1 MKQSTIMTRLAI
13 LILFLGVASYL
24 IASAWQRLTDPFTTV
39 LVYAYSVDDAAKATG
54 YLAREEFV
62 LSGGGGIVDLAAD
75 EGERLGAG
83 QTAAL
88 LYRDEAALQRR
99 QTLRALELRLDQ
111 LQYSLR
117 QGTGIAEAGQ
127 LDEEIFSNLED
138 LRLSASAGDYGGLVS
153 RTLTLKSLV
162 FRRNYS
168 GGDSSGELE
177 QLIASVSGQL
187 ADLKTAARGDTSSI
201 TAPCSGLFSGVV
213 DGYESI
219 FTPAALQQLTVSE
232 LKALA
237 AKSPAGTDGTVG
249 KLITSSRWYLAVLV
263 DEAEAARLYEGLLVP
278 VAFMRD
284 YDGELSMRVEWVSK
298 GENGQAAVVL
308 SSSRGLSQLT
318 LLRKQT
324 VDIVFRRYE
333 GLRVPKKALRVL
345 EDGTTGVY
353 AVAGAAAEF
362 RRVSVLTE
370 GEDFYLLAPVQR
382 TPKDPVLRAGD
393 EIIVAAAELYNGKVV
408 R

>member
-1 MKQSTIMTRLAI
+1 M
-13 LILFLGVASYL
+13 
-24 IASAWQRLTDPFTTV
+24 
-39 LVYAYSVDDAAKATG
+39 
-54 YLAREEFV
+54 
-62 LSGGGGIVDLAAD
+62 
-75 EGERLGAG
+75 
-83 QTAAL
+83 
-88 LYRDEAALQRR
+88 
-99 QTLRALELRLDQ
+99 
-111 LQYSLR
+111 
-117 QGTGIAEAGQ
+117 
-127 LDEEIFSNLED
+127 
-138 LRLSASAGDYGGLVS
+138 
-153 RTLTLKSLV
+153 
-162 FRRNYS
+162 
-168 GGDSSGELE
+168 
-177 QLIASVSGQL
+177 
-187 ADLKTAARGDTSSI
+187 
-201 TAPCSGLFSGVV
+201 V

-219 FTPAALQQLTVSE
+219 FTPAALEQLTVTE

-237 AKSPAGTDGTVG
+237 AKSPAGTDGAVG

-278 VAFMRD
+278 VTFTRD

-324 VDIVFRRYE
+324 VDLVFRRYE

-353 AVAGAAAEF
+353 AVAGASAEF